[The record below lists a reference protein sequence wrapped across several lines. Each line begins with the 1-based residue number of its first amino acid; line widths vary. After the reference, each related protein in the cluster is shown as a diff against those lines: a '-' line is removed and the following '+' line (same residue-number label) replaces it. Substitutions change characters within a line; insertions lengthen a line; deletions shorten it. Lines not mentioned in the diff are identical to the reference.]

1 MRRRKPGNSDKK
13 DKIVRAAFDV
23 IAEKGFEGLRMREVA
38 RHAGL
43 DNATLHYYFEGK
55 EALIYGVL
63 DYIAPDLSIGC
74 FQAKSARAISARKL
88 LSTHFRNLQRHRT
101 EHPEVFIVLSEIE
114 TRSIRDPAIR
124 TFMERID
131 EGWRTVLMSI
141 LETGIQTGEFRSDLD
156 VNASTTLI
164 MAALRG
170 FRGSSDLSVRQT
182 SASLDQMEQVLLA
195 VKAK

>member
-1 MRRRKPGNSDKK
+1 
-13 DKIVRAAFDV
+13 
-23 IAEKGFEGLRMREVA
+23 MREVA

-63 DYIAPDLSIGC
+63 DYIAPDLSITY
-74 FQAKSARAISARKL
+74 FQPKPARAISARKL

-124 TFMERID
+124 TFIERID
-131 EGWRTVLMSI
+131 EGRRTVLMSI
-141 LETGIQTGEFRSDLD
+141 LETGIKTGEFRSDLD
-156 VNASTTLI
+156 VNRDRDRNLMIEWRIAERVTKEVPMPYHPARS
-164 MAALRG
+164 
-170 FRGSSDLSVRQT
+170 
-182 SASLDQMEQVLLA
+182 SASSESPKTSSRISHLW
-195 VKAK
+195 